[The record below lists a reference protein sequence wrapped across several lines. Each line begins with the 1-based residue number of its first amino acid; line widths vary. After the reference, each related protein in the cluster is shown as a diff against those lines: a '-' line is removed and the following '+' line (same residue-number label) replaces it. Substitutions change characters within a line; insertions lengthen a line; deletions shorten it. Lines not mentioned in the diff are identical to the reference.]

1 MSELPKWAEDEI
13 NSISDE
19 SFRLDDS
26 WVGTGYFL
34 DIDKSNRVVDINFY
48 ERLPI
53 GKYIITARVSDSI
66 DMDALKKGIVYTY
79 KIRVFK
85 APLSERLTKFL
96 KENFNLDMDG
106 VYRFEL
112 ESLEPLEDVSSTE
125 SIVEEEEQ

>member
-13 NSISDE
+13 NSIRDE

-112 ESLEPLEDVSSTE
+112 ESLEPLEDVSS
-125 SIVEEEEQ
+125 SGSVVDEE

>member
-1 MSELPKWAEDEI
+1 MNELPKWAEDEI
-13 NSISDE
+13 NSIRDE
-19 SFRLDDS
+19 SFRLEDS

-34 DIDKSNRVVDINFY
+34 DIDKSSRVVDINFY

-106 VYRFEL
+106 AYRFEL